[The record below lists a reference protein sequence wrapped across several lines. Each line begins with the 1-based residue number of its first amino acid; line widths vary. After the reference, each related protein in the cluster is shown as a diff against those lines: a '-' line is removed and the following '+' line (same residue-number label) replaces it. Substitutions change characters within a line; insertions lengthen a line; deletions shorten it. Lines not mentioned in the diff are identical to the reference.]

1 MKVKDAFEII
11 ATLKAEK
18 EGRQHIIMGNP
29 YHADFKHQRQ
39 IIINII
45 DEIYRINELVE
56 NMELE
61 DSYDERTL
69 NFLNKYEEALDE

>member
-11 ATLKAEK
+11 DTLRAEK
-18 EGRQHIIMGNP
+18 EGRQHIIVSNP
-29 YHADFKHQRQ
+29 YHADFAHQRQ
-39 IIINII
+39 IILDII
-45 DEIYRINELVE
+45 KEIERIEELVH

-69 NFLNKYEEALDE
+69 KFLNKYEGVLDE